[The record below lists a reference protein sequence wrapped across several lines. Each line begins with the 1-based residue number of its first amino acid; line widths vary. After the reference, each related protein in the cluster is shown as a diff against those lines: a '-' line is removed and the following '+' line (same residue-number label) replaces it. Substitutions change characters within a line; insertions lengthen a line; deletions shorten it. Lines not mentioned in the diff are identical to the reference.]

1 LIVLPF
7 QILNQVEHSL
17 DSLNV
22 PILLVSNRV
31 WQRPFAK
38 GERFAGDGF
47 VDSEFC
53 HGNRQLHFFFKGH
66 AVLPWFEDGISM
78 IAERMRTAS
87 KKKPPLRAAIE
98 TRADGLPSNN
108 TMN

>member
-22 PILLVSNRV
+22 PVLLVSNRA
-31 WQRPFAK
+31 WQFPSGK
-38 GERFAGDGF
+38 GEVMLFADGGF

-53 HGNRQLHFFFKGH
+53 HGNGQLHFFFKVH
-66 AVLPWFEDGISM
+66 AELPCVEDGISM
-78 IAERMRTAS
+78 IAERVRAAS
-87 KKKPPLRAAIE
+87 KKKPPGGGEGFL
-98 TRADGLPSNN
+98 
-108 TMN
+108 